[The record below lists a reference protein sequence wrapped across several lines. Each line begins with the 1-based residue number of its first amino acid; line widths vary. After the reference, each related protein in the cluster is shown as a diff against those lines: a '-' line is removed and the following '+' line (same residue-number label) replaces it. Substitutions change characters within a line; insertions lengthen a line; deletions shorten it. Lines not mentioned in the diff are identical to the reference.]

1 MKSVNPANMS
11 VLAEFDALAPN
22 ELEALVSSSQSCFAE
37 WAKKSFTD
45 RARFFMNAAEVLRN
59 RSEDWATLITLE
71 MGKPLREAKAEVEK
85 CAWVCEYYAKNAATF
100 LADEI
105 IESDASK
112 SYVSY
117 EPLGVVLAV
126 MPWNFPFWQVFR
138 FAAPT
143 LMAGNVGLL
152 KHAENVPRCA
162 LAIEEIFLEA
172 GFPTG
177 VFHTLL
183 VGHEAVAGL
192 LADPRV
198 RAVSL
203 TGSERAGRSVG
214 ALAGQHLK
222 PALLELGGS
231 DPFIVLK
238 DANLDDAIAG
248 AVTSRMLNGGQSCIA
263 AKRFII
269 ENEVYEAFC
278 DRLERALKA
287 LTLGDP
293 MNNGTDVGPLARPDL
308 VDTIH
313 EQVIATTAIGGSLIL
328 GGKKSERGP
337 CFYPVTLVADVRP
350 GMRLF
355 DEETFGPV
363 AAVIRASDVEHAIEL
378 ANESTL
384 GLGSSLWTAREDVEE
399 LAAQI
404 QAGHV
409 AINGIVKSDPRL
421 PFGGIKDSGFGRE
434 LGPHGPRSFVNT
446 KTVWIK

>member
-1 MKSVNPANMS
+1 
-11 VLAEFDALAPN
+11 
-22 ELEALVSSSQSCFAE
+22 
-37 WAKKSFTD
+37 
-45 RARFFMNAAEVLRN
+45 
-59 RSEDWATLITLE
+59 
-71 MGKPLREAKAEVEK
+71 
-85 CAWVCEYYAKNAATF
+85 
-100 LADEI
+100 
-105 IESDASK
+105 
-112 SYVSY
+112 
-117 EPLGVVLAV
+117 

-143 LMAGNVGLL
+143 LMAGNVAML

-162 LAIEEIFLEA
+162 LAIEEIFIQA
-172 GFPTG
+172 GFPEG

-183 VGHEAVAGL
+183 VGHEAISDL
-192 LADPRV
+192 MADSRI

-214 ALAGQHLK
+214 ELAGKHLK

-238 DANLDDAIAG
+238 DADLDEAIKG
-248 AVTSRMLNGGQSCIA
+248 AVTSRLLNGGQSCIA

-269 ENEVYEAFC
+269 EDEVYEAFC
-278 DRLERALKA
+278 DRLKKA
-287 LTLGDP
+287 FGTMKIGDP
-293 MNNGTDVGPLARPDL
+293 MDDSTDVGPMARPDL

-313 EQVIATTAIGGSLIL
+313 EQVVDTAAIGGSLIL
-328 GGKKSERGP
+328 GGKKSDLGP
-337 CFYPVTLVADVRP
+337 CFYPITLVTDVRP

-363 AAVIRASDVEHAIEL
+363 AAVIRASDPEHAIEL

-384 GLGSSLWTAREDVEE
+384 GLGSSLWTTSPDAEK

-434 LGPHGPRSFVNT
+434 LGPHGPKSFVNT

>member
-1 MKSVNPANMS
+1 MS
-11 VLAEFDALAPN
+11 VLAEFEALTPA
-22 ELEALVSSSQSCFAE
+22 EIEALVAGSQSGFAD
-37 WAKKSFTD
+37 WAKKSFSD
-45 RARFFMNAAEVLRN
+45 RGQFFMNAAEVLRN
-59 RSEDWATLITLE
+59 RSEDWAKLITLE
-71 MGKPLREAKAEVEK
+71 MGKPLREAEAEVEK
-85 CAWVCEYYAKNAATF
+85 CAWVCEYYAKNTAKF

-117 EPLGVVLAV
+117 QPLGIVLAV

-172 GFPTG
+172 GLPTG

-238 DANLDDAIAG
+238 DADLDEAVKG
-248 AVTSRMLNGGQSCIA
+248 ATASRLLNNGQSCIA

-269 ENEVYEAFC
+269 EDEVYEAFC
-278 DRLERALKA
+278 DRLERAFES

-293 MNNGTDVGPLARPDL
+293 MDNATDIGPLARPDL

-313 EQVIATTAIGGSLIL
+313 EQVVATTAVGGSLIL
-328 GGKKSERGP
+328 GGQKSKLGP

-363 AAVIRASDVEHAIEL
+363 AAMIRASDAEHAIEL

-384 GLGSSLWTAREDVEE
+384 GLGSSLWTARDDVEE